1 MNGLTNTKPPTRVA
15 LPIDPRMN
23 PPRNPTIDPGMIVT
37 APSQRDRDVALSFQF
52 RADKSRVFYA
62 LSIPE
67 YIEAWLRAPDKAPDE
82 DIDTDTDSDD
92 LRFVFNQV
100 AEETF
105 RIDRYR
111 GTTLHSSI
119 DGSCWVVGEN
129 QVRYLWKTMSLIGT
143 SETLVDMKL
152 LPSSAGC
159 VLALK
164 HSGFNDPAESARCR
178 RMWQQSLERLC
189 RLMEKN

>member
-1 MNGLTNTKPPTRVA
+1 MNGLTDTKQNTQ
-15 LPIDPRMN
+15 IDLRL
-23 PPRNPTIDPGMIVT
+23 DSGMI
-37 APSQRDRDVALSFQF
+37 AKIPAQYERDVALSFQF
-52 RADKSRVFYA
+52 KADSSRVFYA

-67 YIEAWLRAPDKAPDE
+67 YIEAWLQAPDTE
-82 DIDTDTDSDD
+82 E

-105 RIDRYR
+105 RIDLYR
-111 GTTLHSSI
+111 GETRQASV
-119 DGSCWVVGEN
+119 DGSCWVVGSN
-129 QVRYLWKTMSLIGT
+129 QVRYIWKTTSLIDT
-143 SETLVDMKL
+143 TETLVDMKL
-152 LPSSAGC
+152 LSGSGGC

-189 RLMEKN
+189 RLVEKN

>member
-1 MNGLTNTKPPTRVA
+1 VNGLINTKPDTR
-15 LPIDPRMN
+15 IDLGIDSRL
-23 PPRNPTIDPGMIVT
+23 DPGIMARVS
-37 APSQRDRDVALSFQF
+37 SQQERDVALSFQF
-52 RADKSRVFYA
+52 KADSSRVFYA

-67 YIEAWLRAPDKAPDE
+67 YIEAWLEAPNTDE
-82 DIDTDTDSDD
+82 DTDD

-105 RIDRYR
+105 RIDLYR
-111 GTTLHSSI
+111 GQTLQASV

-129 QVRYLWKTMSLIGT
+129 QVRYIWKTASPIAV
-143 SETLVDMKL
+143 SETVVDMKL
-152 LPSSAGC
+152 LRGPGGC

-164 HSGFNDPAESARCR
+164 HSGLKDPVESARCR
-178 RMWQQSLERLC
+178 RMWQQSLERLS